1 MDRVDTM
8 FLEPARAFLVQIAAF
23 LPRLAIALLVLVAGV
38 LLAKAARFAVVKA
51 LRAINIHILTQRAGL
66 DGALQR
72 GGAEVDTVDLLGM
85 LTGWVVVL
93 IAAIVAS
100 NGLGL
105 AQVSDLLGKLLLF
118 VPKLVIA
125 LAIVALGAYFARFL
139 GMLVQTYAQGLKLGE
154 AEMLGRL
161 ARYGVLVVVLVL
173 AVDQLDIGGALLRQS
188 FLIVLGGLVFA
199 VALAFGL
206 GGREWAAA
214 RLESWWPSDAA
225 KREPRDGA
233 P

>member
-8 FLEPARAFLVQIAAF
+8 FLDPARAFFVQIAAF
-23 LPRLAIALLVLVAGV
+23 LPRLAVALLVLVVGV

-72 GGAEVDTVDLLGM
+72 GGAELDTVDLLGH
-85 LTGWVVVL
+85 LSYWVVVL
-93 IAAIVAS
+93 IAAIIAS

-105 AQVSDLLGKLLLF
+105 AQVSDLLSRLLLF
-118 VPKLVIA
+118 APKLVLA
-125 LAIVALGAYFARFL
+125 LVIVAFGAYFARFL
-139 GMLVQTYAQGLKLGE
+139 GQLVQTYAQGLRFGE
-154 AEMLGRL
+154 AELLGRL
-161 ARYGVLVVVLVL
+161 TRYAVLVVVLVL
-173 AVDQLDIGGALLRQS
+173 AVDQLEVGGALLRQS

-214 RLESWWPSDAA
+214 RLESWWPSDAEA
-225 KREPRDGA
+225 KREKDRLP
-233 P
+233 